1 MTNTN
6 AHKKISVSYT
16 LTAVQKGII
25 LESYSEEKPIQF
37 FLGDNQLLPDFE
49 QQLME
54 LQPGDSFDFVI
65 AAEKAYGP
73 VDPYA
78 VFDIPLDTFELEDG
92 SFDEQMIKIGNV
104 IPMTDPDGN
113 KHDGEI
119 IELLE
124 DRVTMDFNHPLAG
137 QDLHFKG
144 KVISIK

>member
-6 AHKKISVSYT
+6 AHIKISVSYT

-65 AAEKAYGP
+65 AAENAYGP

-113 KHDGEI
+113 KHHGEI

-124 DRVTMDFNHPLAG
+124 DSVTMDFNHPLAG

>member
-16 LTAVQKGII
+16 LTAVQNGKK

-37 FLGDNQLLPDFE
+37 VLGENQLLPDFE

-65 AAEKAYGP
+65 AAENAYGP

-113 KHDGEI
+113 KHHGEI

-124 DRVTMDFNHPLAG
+124 DSVTMDFNHPLAG

-144 KVISIK
+144 IVISLK

>member
-16 LTAVQKGII
+16 LTAVQKGTI

-92 SFDEQMIKIGNV
+92 SIDEQMIKIGNV

-124 DRVTMDFNHPLAG
+124 DSVTMDFNHPLAG

-144 KVISIK
+144 KVISIN